1 LVGRGPFV
9 ASTEESGHRRR
20 RAVGEEVEDEE
31 RGGEDRAG
39 DGEPPELGRAQVPD
53 DRGVD
58 EDVERF
64 GRQGA
69 ERGDGEPQDLPVVP
83 PGGRLSGGQIGE
95 TTDVMRTYRFYGFTS
110 SGAGE
115 MAAAL
120 NEDGMRARV
129 REPGDTPLQGW
140 VVEADGE
147 DRSEGLLEMLAQ
159 FFGGAYEGEDLS
171 GA

>member
-1 LVGRGPFV
+1 M
-9 ASTEESGHRRR
+9 
-20 RAVGEEVEDEE
+20 
-31 RGGEDRAG
+31 
-39 DGEPPELGRAQVPD
+39 PD

-58 EDVERF
+58 EDVERL
-64 GRQGA
+64 GRQRA
-69 ERGDGEPQDLPVVP
+69 EGRNGEPQDLPVVP
-83 PGGRLSGGQIGE
+83 PGGGGLSGGQIGE

-120 NEDGMRARV
+120 NEDGMQARV
-129 REPGDTPLQGW
+129 REPGEVPLQGW

-147 DRSEGLLEMLAQ
+147 GRSEGLLEMLAQ